1 MGHSGF
7 EPEASP
13 VELLILRKFLKHN
26 IQLLAVLR
34 SLGIYSIRNRLP

>member
-13 VELLILRKFLKHN
+13 VKLLILRKFLKHN
-26 IQLLAVLR
+26 IQFLTVLR